1 MHTVLFLLSIQS
13 VGLAGDTHAIPVAAQ
28 VSNKMGLE
36 IAMQQAQLAV
46 ENASILVGQT
56 IWRSDPSGL
65 IHPHGSLHWR
75 TMQGSDLLEPKTD
88 PTPTRQRYCQTT
100 PGHDPVPGDRR
111 IQVLE
116 GADRDAP
123 PTMVLGTTPSHEV
136 LLVSLNPGDTVQVTA
151 VTHTTSGQ
159 TREIIKLERGGESL
173 ELRRQGDGAEACF
186 AYPS

>member
-1 MHTVLFLLSIQS
+1 MHS
-13 VGLAGDTHAIPVAAQ
+13 VGHATDLAASPATAHVA
-28 VSNKMGLE
+28 NRMGLE
-36 IAMQQAQLAV
+36 VAMRQAQLAV

-75 TMQGSDLLEPKTD
+75 TMQGSDLLEPRTD
-88 PTPTRQRYCQTT
+88 PTPTRQRYCETT
-100 PGHDPVPGDRR
+100 PGHDPVPGDRQ
-111 IQVLE
+111 IQVMDN
-116 GADRDAP
+116 GDKDAP

-151 VTHTTSGQ
+151 VTHTASGR
-159 TREIIKLERGGESL
+159 THEFIKLERAGESL
-173 ELRRQGDGAEACF
+173 ELRRRGDGAEACF

>member
-1 MHTVLFLLSIQS
+1 MHTILFILGIHSLGHARDIQS
-13 VGLAGDTHAIPVAAQ
+13 IPVAAQ
-28 VSNKMGLE
+28 VHNKMGLE
-36 IAMQQAQLAV
+36 VAMQRAQLAV

-56 IWRSDPSGL
+56 IWRSDNSGL

-75 TMQGSDLLEPKTD
+75 TMQGSDLLESKTD

-100 PGHDPVPGDRR
+100 PGHDPVPGDRQ
-111 IQVLE
+111 IQVMD
-116 GADRDAP
+116 GGDKDAP

-151 VTHTTSGQ
+151 VTHTASGQ
-159 TREIIKLERGGESL
+159 TREVIRLERAGETL
-173 ELRRQGDGAEACF
+173 ELRREGDGAEACF